1 MTLPKKPGSHLL
13 YFSANPNGEAELV
26 TVVLRNTG
34 QVKKLKWELDFAD
47 LKLKD
52 VALKEIL
59 FLNTT
64 YSKLSSKKKVS
75 TLNHVEFAPMK
86 PF

>member
-1 MTLPKKPGSHLL
+1 MYDITQGKPGSHLL

-47 LKLKD
+47 LQIKGRGVKGNIVSKHNLLK
-52 VALKEIL
+52 VELKEKEIQQQATQNL
-59 FLNTT
+59 
-64 YSKLSSKKKVS
+64 VR
-75 TLNHVEFAPMK
+75 
-86 PF
+86 